1 MLNEIQKKE
10 IHKLILKNALDY
22 GKAKKENV
30 ISKVFSKF
38 PELKSDM
45 KTLSQYL
52 DKEVSDVNMLSKQQL
67 EKEASEFL
75 EEFKKEAQVKAE
87 KSSKHNFTIEGAE
100 VGKFITRFPPEPNGY
115 MQIGHAKVA
124 FTEREFADVYGGKL
138 ALYFDDTN
146 PEKEKQEY
154 VDAIKNDLSWLGIK
168 YELEYYASD
177 NIELIY
183 SNAEKLISLGKA
195 YACICSPEDVKKSRF
210 DGVPCKHKK
219 QAVHENM
226 DLWREML
233 KGTTNDDI
241 IIRLNYDLKAQNTV
255 MRDPTLF
262 RIKVA
267 NHYRQG
273 NKYTVWP
280 TYAINTPIIDSIKGV
295 TDVIRSKEF
304 ELMDELYFYI
314 LDLLNLRKPRI
325 HTVGRLEIKDNL
337 TSKRKINE
345 LVKQGYL
352 WGYDD
357 PRLVTISGLRR
368 RGVKPLAIKEFSLRF
383 GMNKSE
389 SKVDIS
395 MLLNENK
402 KLLDSHSKRL
412 FYIGSPLKVE
422 VKGIPEN
429 KKSVK
434 LKLHPTTD
442 LGYRNYTLSNIF
454 FINTYD
460 ANNLI
465 VKGDLRFK
473 DLFDVSIESIDKD
486 VITAKYIEKTSTG
499 PKLQWVNDGNLLQC
513 KLYEVRNL
521 LNGDQFNN
529 ESMLIKEG
537 YVESYAESLSEGE
550 VVQFERTGFFKLDK
564 KGEVPNF
571 ISL

>member
-1 MLNEIQKKE
+1 MFTEIQKKE
-10 IHKLILKNALDY
+10 IHKLIIKNALDY
-22 GKAKKENV
+22 GKAKKESV

-38 PELKSDM
+38 PELKSEI

-52 DKEVSDVNMLSKQQL
+52 DKEILEINMLSKKEL
-67 EKEASEFL
+67 EKESMVFL
-75 EEFKKEAQVKAE
+75 EEFKKEAQEKAE
-87 KSSKHNFTIEGAE
+87 KSAKHNFSIEGAE
-100 VGKFITRFPPEPNGY
+100 FDNFMTRFPPEPNGY

-124 FTEREFADVYGGKL
+124 FTEREFADVYKGKL

-154 VDAIKNDLSWLGIK
+154 VDEIKKDLLWLGIN

-183 SNAEKLISLGKA
+183 SYAEKLISMGKI
-195 YACICSPEDVKKSRF
+195 YACSCSPENVKKSRS
-210 DGVPCKHKK
+210 DGVHCKHKN
-219 QAVHENM
+219 QAIYENM
-226 DLWREML
+226 DKWREML
-233 KGTTNDDI
+233 KGTNSEDI
-241 IIRLNYDLKAQNTV
+241 IMRLNYDLKAQNTT

-262 RIKVA
+262 RIKDVE
-267 NHYRQG
+267 HYRQG

-304 ELMDELYFYI
+304 ELMDELYFYL
-314 LDLLNLRKPRI
+314 LDALNLRKPRI

-345 LVKQGYL
+345 LVKQGLL

-357 PRLVTISGLRR
+357 PRLVTIAGLRR
-368 RGVKPLAIKEFSLRF
+368 RGVKPQAIKEFSLRF
-383 GMNKSE
+383 GMKKNE
-389 SKVDIS
+389 SNVNIS
-395 MLLNENK
+395 MLLDENK
-402 KLLDSHSKRL
+402 KILDYQTKRL
-412 FYIGSPLKVE
+412 FYIDSPLKIE
-422 VKGIPEN
+422 VKGIPVD
-429 KKSVK
+429 KKNIK

-442 LGYRNYTLSNIF
+442 LGYRSYTLSNIF

-465 VKGDLRFK
+465 VNGDLRFK
-473 DLFDVSIESIDKD
+473 DLFDVTIESIDKE
-486 VITAKYIEKTSTG
+486 VIIARYNEKKSTS
-499 PKLQWVNDGNLLQC
+499 PKLQWVNYGNLLLC

-529 ESMLIKEG
+529 ESIIIKEG

-550 VVQFERTGFFKLDK
+550 VVQFERTGFVKLDK
-564 KGEVPNF
+564 KSDLSF